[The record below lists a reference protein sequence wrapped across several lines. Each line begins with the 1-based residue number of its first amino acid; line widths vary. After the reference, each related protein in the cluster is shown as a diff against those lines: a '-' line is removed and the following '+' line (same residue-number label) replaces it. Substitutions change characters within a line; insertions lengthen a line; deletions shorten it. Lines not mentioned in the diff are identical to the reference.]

1 MLYMNKLILEN
12 GQLIRKYSSNDLS
25 AYNTFPMEDIDL
37 DDNGPPVPN
46 NSPIYKKYIHFK
58 TKIKKNYFCCNKKKY
73 SDI

>member
-1 MLYMNKLILEN
+1 MNKLILEN
-12 GQLIRKYSSNDLS
+12 GQIIRKYSSNDLAS
-25 AYNTFPMEDIDL
+25 YNTFPMEDIEL

-46 NSPIYKKYIHFK
+46 NSPIYKKYIIFK